1 MKHWKDALHPIYRM
15 AGHAVCW
22 LFRCRT
28 VLCDRISPPDSDSIL
43 FVSHPDDDAL
53 FFHTFLVSEKPYVV
67 LLFTGWSLRRL
78 PDFFKAMKHYG
89 VRCRA
94 YSEVSEDTRH
104 DEKRLKR
111 TEKRVRSCLKIGSF
125 SRVLTHNASGEYGHH
140 THRMVHQAVVA
151 SCRGDEAI
159 YCPVDRAKIERY
171 PLGPEALKEKE
182 YVFTHIYR
190 SEAWVMTDEAA
201 GTPVW
206 FTHERLEK
214 IQ

>member
-1 MKHWKDALHPIYRM
+1 MKNWKDCLHPIYRM
-15 AGHAVCW
+15 AGHTVCW
-22 LFRCRT
+22 LFRCRA
-28 VLCDRISPPDSDSIL
+28 VLRDWVSPPDSDGIL
-43 FVSHPDDDAL
+43 FVAHPDDDAL

-78 PDFFKAMKHYG
+78 PDFFKAMKYYG

-94 YSEVSEDTRH
+94 YSGFAEGMYDY
-104 DEKRLKR
+104 EKKRKR
-111 TEKRVRSCLKIGSF
+111 TEKRIQSCLKIGKF
-125 SRVLTHNASGEYGHH
+125 SKVLTHNASGEYGHQA
-140 THRMVHQAVVA
+140 HRLVHEAVVD
-151 SCRGDEAI
+151 SCRDGEAI
-159 YCPVDRAKIERY
+159 FCPVHKAEIERY
-171 PLGPEALKEKE
+171 PLCPEDLKEKE
-182 YVFTHIYR
+182 YVFTHICR